1 VLEYLVESKIHGVI
15 IGGSTGEYYA
25 HTTQERVELAAQA
38 KDVLN
43 GRLPLIV
50 GTGGIRTEDAVAFAS
65 HAKEIKADALL
76 VGTPPYAL
84 PTQQEIALHVKAVDA
99 AAGLPIMLYNY
110 PGRMS
115 VSMGEEFFDAVAD
128 VKNIVAIKES
138 SGDMAQLHRLAIQRP
153 NIQLSCGWDD
163 QALEFFAWGAKS
175 WVCAGSNFIPRE
187 HVALYEACVIEK
199 NFDKGRKIMAAMMPL
214 MDFLEGGKF
223 VQAIKNGVALN
234 GLKTGGVRKPLYDL
248 DAAEKQSWRGWSPSS
263 SAPSPRSPE
272 VPEMADLLSKDQYAA
287 IAADLQLRTKA
298 FIDGEFRDAI
308 SGRTFVTT
316 NPATGKQLAEV
327 AACDVND
334 VDVAVAAAKRVF
346 EAGTWSKMQPN
357 DRKHVLQKF
366 AQLLEDNAHELAVLE
381 ALDSGKPVSE
391 CQTSTCRRPSTPSAG
406 TPS

>member
-1 VLEYLVESKIHGVI
+1 VKFEGIYTPAITPLAADGSIDKAAFAEVLEYLVESKVHGVI

-25 HTTQERVELAAQA
+25 HTTQERIELAAQA

-50 GTGGIRTEDAVAFAS
+50 GTGGIRTEDAVAFAQ

-99 AAGLPIMLYNY
+99 AADLPIMLYNY

-115 VSMGEEFFDAVAD
+115 VSMGEAFFDAVAD
-128 VKNIVAIKES
+128 SKNIVAIKES
-138 SGDMAQLHRLAIQRP
+138 SGDMAQLHRLAIHRP

-163 QALEFFAWGAKS
+163 QALEFFAWGAQS

-199 NFDKGRKIMAAMMPL
+199 DFAKGRKIMAAMMPL

-234 GLKTGGVRKPLYDL
+234 GLKTGGVRKPLCDL
-248 DAAEKQSWRGWSPSS
+248 DDAEKQ
-263 SAPSPRSPE
+263 E
-272 VPEMADLLSKDQYAA
+272 L
-287 IAADLQLRTKA
+287 
-298 FIDGEFRDAI
+298 
-308 SGRTFVTT
+308 
-316 NPATGKQLAEV
+316 
-327 AACDVND
+327 
-334 VDVAVAAAKRVF
+334 KRVV
-346 EAGTWSKMQPN
+346 T
-357 DRKHVLQKF
+357 
-366 AQLLEDNAHELAVLE
+366 ELKATI
-381 ALDSGKPVSE
+381 ALIK
-391 CQTSTCRRPSTPSAG
+391 
-406 TPS
+406 